1 MESKIATR
9 LRGKMAQAICLALV
23 VALLSAC
30 GSNESKHDSKAN
42 EQSAVQ
48 ETIVKYTGDPSKAI
62 PYVYTTKREL
72 ALTFNGMGDS
82 GTMDKLLDQLDTYR
96 IKATF
101 FLTGM
106 RVAEEPGIAQDILL
120 RGHEIEN
127 NTLNGYDMS
136 KLSYDQIYKEIHLAN
151 EVIEKETGVTPRYIR
166 TASGDYNDDV
176 RLAAAHNGLS
186 AVISYSL
193 FLHNWQDETEIQKK
207 NYIRKYIN
215 RGGIISLDTEENQQ
229 ITESISLIA
238 EAAKDVGYSFV
249 PLSQLVSEGGERK
262 RLEEIEGYDAA
273 GINADYT
280 STKYT
285 LIDRK
290 ETRRKEVALTFDD
303 WGTDY
308 TITKI
313 LDILDKYGVKAS
325 FFLRADGVEKNPN
338 LARSIAEAGH
348 DVGNHTYSHSELND
362 LSALEIQS
370 DIVKAHKVI
379 TEAIQEKPAMIF
391 RPPTGA
397 VTDEQAQIISAAGYH
412 LIVDFDADPNDWNR
426 SRTADQIVAA
436 IMEQSKSG
444 SIILLHMLDDLHTI
458 EALPIAIEKL
468 EAKGYSF
475 VRVSDLIKEQ

>member
-1 MESKIATR
+1 MDAAR
-9 LRGKMAQAICLALV
+9 LNGKMVQAIVWILV
-23 VALLSAC
+23 IVLLSGC
-30 GSNESKHDSKAN
+30 GAEEKRDVKNGKGELQA
-42 EQSAVQ
+42 Q
-48 ETIVKYTGDPSKAI
+48 ETAARYVGVPSKAI

-72 ALTFNGMGDS
+72 ALTFNGMGKS
-82 GTMDKLLDQLDTYR
+82 ETMDKLLDQLDTYQ

-101 FLTGM
+101 FLPGM
-106 RVAEEPGIAQDILL
+106 RVAEEPGIAQDILS

-127 NTLNGYDMS
+127 NTLNGYDMNQ
-136 KLSYDQIYKEIHLAN
+136 LSYDRIYKEIHLAN

-176 RLAAAHNGLS
+176 RLAAAHSGLD

-193 FLHNWQDETEIQKK
+193 FLHNWQNETEIQKK

-215 RGGIISLDTEENQQ
+215 RGGIIALDTDENKELA
-229 ITESISLIA
+229 ESISLIA

-262 RLEEIEGYDAA
+262 PLEEIAGYNAV
-273 GINADYT
+273 GVNADYT

-285 LIDRK
+285 LIERK

-313 LDILDKYGVKAS
+313 LDILDKHGVKGS

-338 LARSIAEAGH
+338 LARAIAEAGH
-348 DVGNHTYSHSELND
+348 DVGNHSFSHPDLAELT
-362 LSALEIQS
+362 SAQIQS
-370 DIVKAHKVI
+370 DIVKAHQVI

-397 VTDEQAQIISAAGYH
+397 ITDEQARAISAAGYH
-412 LIVDFDADPNDWNR
+412 MIVNFDADPNDWNR
-426 SRTADQIVAA
+426 GRTADQIVAA
-436 IMEQSKSG
+436 IMEQSKNG
-444 SIILLHMLDDLHTI
+444 SIILLHMLDDLHTV
-458 EALPIAIEKL
+458 EALPQVIEKL
-468 EAKGYSF
+468 KARGYSF
-475 VRVSDLIKEQ
+475 VRVSDLLQE

>member
-1 MESKIATR
+1 MKAARLNRRMVHAIAWI
-9 LRGKMAQAICLALV
+9 LVIILVSGCGADGKRNVNAN
-23 VALLSAC
+23 
-30 GSNESKHDSKAN
+30 NEN
-42 EQSAVQ
+42 EQLQAQ
-48 ETIVKYTGDPSKAI
+48 ETVARYNGAPSKAI
-62 PYVYTTKREL
+62 TYLYTTKREL

-82 GTMDKLLDQLDTYR
+82 DAMDKLLDQLDTYQ

-101 FLTGM
+101 FLPGM
-106 RVAEEPGIAQDILL
+106 RVAEEPGIAQDILS

-127 NTLNGYDMS
+127 NTLNGYDMNQ
-136 KLSYDQIYKEIHLAN
+136 LSYDQIYKEIHLAN
-151 EVIEKETGVTPRYIR
+151 EIIEKETGVTPRYIR
-166 TASGDYNDDV
+166 TASGDYSDDV
-176 RLAAAHNGLS
+176 RLAAAHNGLE

-215 RGGIISLDTEENQQ
+215 RGGIITLDTEENKELA
-229 ITESISLIA
+229 ESISLIA

-262 RLEEIEGYDAA
+262 PLEEIEGYNAA
-273 GINADYT
+273 AINEDYA

-290 ETRRKEVALTFDD
+290 ETHRKEIALSFDD

-308 TITKI
+308 TITRI

-338 LARSIAEAGH
+338 LARAIAEAGH
-348 DVGNHTYSHSELND
+348 DVGNHSFSHPD
-362 LSALEIQS
+362 LTKLTPAQIQS
-370 DIVKAHKVI
+370 DIVKAHQVI

-397 VTDEQAQIISAAGYH
+397 ITDEQAQIISAAGYH
-412 LIVDFDADPNDWNR
+412 MMVNFDADPNDWNR
-426 SRTADQIVAA
+426 DRTADQIVEA

-444 SIILLHMLDDLHTI
+444 SMILLHMLDDLHTI
-458 EALPIAIEKL
+458 EALPQAIEKL
-468 EAKGYSF
+468 QARGYSF
-475 VRVSDLIKEQ
+475 VRVSDLLQE